1 MSISPAFTPRGILH
15 LKGRLAVSAL
25 LAIRKR
31 RSDVFAQKQERRSDV
46 FPQKHW
52 MHFPGKLFQK
62 GWLQLTVFVL
72 PVRQKKGGNS

>member
-1 MSISPAFTPRGILH
+1 M
-15 LKGRLAVSAL
+15 
-25 LAIRKR
+25 
-31 RSDVFAQKQERRSDV
+31 FAQKQERRSDV

-72 PVRQKKGGNS
+72 PVRASLMRQKKGGNS

>member
-25 LAIRKR
+25 LAIRKGG
-31 RSDVFAQKQERRSDV
+31 ERRSDV

>member
-1 MSISPAFTPRGILH
+1 M
-15 LKGRLAVSAL
+15 
-25 LAIRKR
+25 
-31 RSDVFAQKQERRSDV
+31 FAQKQERRSDV

-72 PVRQKKGGNS
+72 PVRQREFLVVGTQKYTPP